1 MWWLLAGCIG
11 LLIMGLFF
19 AKKVRKFAVYTL
31 PELVEKQYDKN
42 VGFAASILIVV
53 AWAGV
58 VAAQIVAAGK
68 VLSIIGGSLDH
79 WMFVFTIVFV
89 AYAVL
94 GGQHSIIRT
103 DVLQSAILLF
113 GIFASLFVT
122 LSIIGGF
129 NGLKSLP
136 PDFFS
141 FPVSTNFGFKSLLSF
156 LIIVGATYV
165 VGPDIYTRLFCAD
178 NERTAQNSTL
188 ITAFLIMFLSIAIAL
203 IGMSAKL
210 LYPEIAPEQ
219 AFPQIIQQTL
229 PFWLGSMVIAAL
241 IAAFMSSADTC
252 ILSQS
257 VILTEDIVKRYW
269 QLDERSTLLFT
280 RLSIILLG
288 LLALILALALRGV
301 ISSLLFAYTIFTCG
315 LVIPV
320 IFGFFKE
327 RVGVNSK
334 GALAALI
341 GGGLMGL
348 LGRIPGIEL
357 PFKNDFGLIGFATS
371 ITLLF
376 FVSFIT
382 RNFRG

>member
-1 MWWLLAGCIG
+1 MVNILSLAVVSIYFIAIIGIGIWSRKWAVNRDNFFVAGRRGTTLFITGSLLATIIGGSSTVGLAGLAFKQGLTAMWWLLAGCIG

-229 PFWLGSMVIAAL
+229 PFWLGSMVMPL
-241 IAAFMSSADTC
+241 
-252 ILSQS
+252 
-257 VILTEDIVKRYW
+257 
-269 QLDERSTLLFT
+269 
-280 RLSIILLG
+280 
-288 LLALILALALRGV
+288 
-301 ISSLLFAYTIFTCG
+301 
-315 LVIPV
+315 
-320 IFGFFKE
+320 
-327 RVGVNSK
+327 
-334 GALAALI
+334 
-341 GGGLMGL
+341 
-348 LGRIPGIEL
+348 
-357 PFKNDFGLIGFATS
+357 
-371 ITLLF
+371 
-376 FVSFIT
+376 
-382 RNFRG
+382 